1 MPVNRE
7 RLLGS
12 VWSSHLQQK
21 PHLRRYGPTRTKALV
36 CKWEDGAMEVY
47 YREERIASTEL
58 KKPPRYQT

>member
-12 VWSSHLQQK
+12 VWSSDLQLQ
-21 PHLRRYGPTRTKALV
+21 PRLRRYGPTRTKALV
-36 CKWEDGAMEVY
+36 CKLEDGTMEVY
-47 YREERIASTEL
+47 YRGERIAFTEL